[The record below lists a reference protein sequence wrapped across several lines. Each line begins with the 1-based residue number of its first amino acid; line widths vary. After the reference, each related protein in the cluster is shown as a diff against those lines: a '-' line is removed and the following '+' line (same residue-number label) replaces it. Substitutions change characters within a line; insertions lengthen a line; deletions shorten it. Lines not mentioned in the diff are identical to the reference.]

1 VEVVLLGTGAADGW
15 PNAFCTCA
23 SCQAARSTGTL
34 RSPTAALV
42 DGTLLLDCGPDVAR
56 GAERAGRSL
65 AGVRHV
71 LVTHEHPDHC
81 DPAALLWRRWAGLGE
96 SLEVLGPPAVVGACE
111 PWVAP
116 EDPVRLRAVSPGES
130 LQLGP
135 HRVRALA
142 GTHEV
147 PVLLWDVT
155 GPSGARLLYA
165 TDTGPLPPETLDAV
179 AGRAY
184 DVVLLELTCG
194 TRTDHGTGHL
204 DDATFPRELARLRA
218 VGAVTDDTDVVAVHL
233 GHRNPPEPS
242 LSRRLGTWG
251 ARAGEDGAVLTVDG
265 PLPVREPLPSRTLV
279 LGGARSGKSTD
290 AERLLAAQPAVDYV
304 ATGGERPDDPEWVE
318 RVATHR
324 ARRPAGWRTLECDDL
339 AGVLVSPGPPLLV
352 DCLTLWL
359 TGVLDRCGVW
369 EGGPLDPVREHV
381 ARLVESVRRTP
392 RRVVLVSNEV
402 GSGVVPPTAS
412 GRVFRDELG
421 RLNAEVAAACEEV
434 RLVVAGLP
442 VVVKGGPGLGAGG
455 PGLGAGGAS

>member
-1 VEVVLLGTGAADGW
+1 MEVVLLGTGAADGW

-23 SCQAARSTGTL
+23 SCQTARTTGTL

-56 GAERAGRSL
+56 GAERTGRSL

-81 DPAALLWRRWAGLGE
+81 DPAVLLWRRWAGHREL
-96 SLEVLGPPAVVGACE
+96 LEVHGPPAVVETCA
-111 PWVAP
+111 PWLAP

-165 TDTGPLPPETLDAV
+165 TDTGPLPPESVEAV

-184 DVVLLELTCG
+184 DLVLLELTFG
-194 TRTDHGTGHL
+194 TRTHHRTGHL

-233 GHRNPPEPS
+233 GHHNPPEPI
-242 LSRRLGTWG
+242 LSRRLGAWG
-251 ARAGEDGAVLTVDG
+251 ARAVGDGDVLTVG
-265 PLPVREPLPSRTLV
+265 GSAPLREPLPSRTLV
-279 LGGARSGKSTD
+279 LGGARSGKSAE
-290 AERLLAAQPAVDYV
+290 AERLLAAEPAVDYV

-318 RVATHR
+318 RVAAHR
-324 ARRPAGWRTLECDDL
+324 ARRPAGWRTLECADL
-339 AGVLVSPGPPLLV
+339 AEVLGSPGPPLLV

-359 TGVLDRCGVW
+359 AGLLDRRRVW
-369 EGGPLDPVREHV
+369 EGGALLPVREEV
-381 ARLVESVRRTP
+381 AGLVEAVRQTP

-402 GSGVVPPTAS
+402 GSGVVPSTAS

-442 VVVKGGPGLGAGG
+442 VIVKCGPG
-455 PGLGAGGAS
+455 PDGAS

>member
-1 VEVVLLGTGAADGW
+1 MEVVLLGTGAADGW

-42 DGTLLLDCGPDVAR
+42 DGSLLLDCGPEVAR

-81 DPAALLWRRWAGLGE
+81 DPAALLWRRWAGRRE
-96 SLEVLGPPAVVGACE
+96 PLEVLGPPTVVEACE
-111 PWVAP
+111 PWVGP
-116 EDPVRLRAVSPGES
+116 GDPVRLRAVSPGDS
-130 LQLGP
+130 LRLGP

-142 GTHEV
+142 GAHDV

-165 TDTGPLPPETLDAV
+165 TDTGPLPPETVEAV

-184 DVVLLELTCG
+184 DLVLLELTFG

-233 GHRNPPEPS
+233 GHHNPPEPG
-242 LSRRLGTWG
+242 LSRRLGAWG
-251 ARAGEDGAVLTVDG
+251 ARAVEDGAVLTSGD
-265 PLPVREPLPSRTLV
+265 PQPVREPLPSRTLV
-279 LGGARSGKSTD
+279 LGGARSGKSAE

-318 RVATHR
+318 RVAAHR

-339 AGVLVSPGPPLLV
+339 AGVLGSPGRPLLV

-359 TGVLDRCGVW
+359 AGVLDRCGVW
-369 EGGPLDPVREHV
+369 EGGPLDPVRKHV
-381 ARLVESVRRTP
+381 ARLVDAVGGTP

-402 GSGVVPPTAS
+402 GSGVVPATAS

-442 VVVKGGPGLGAGG
+442 VVVKGGPGPATD
-455 PGLGAGGAS
+455 GAS

>member
-23 SCQAARSTGTL
+23 SCQTARSTGTL

-81 DPAALLWRRWAGLGE
+81 DPAALLWRRWAGRPE
-96 SLEVLGPPAVVGACE
+96 PLEVLGPPAVAEACA
-111 PWVAP
+111 PWIGP

-130 LQLGP
+130 LRLGP
-135 HRVRALA
+135 HRVRVLA

-165 TDTGPLPPETLDAV
+165 TDTGPLPAETLDAV

-184 DVVLLELTCG
+184 DVVLLELTFG

-204 DDATFPRELARLRA
+204 DMDTFPREVARLRT

-233 GHRNPPEPS
+233 GHHNPPEPG
-242 LSRRLGTWG
+242 LSRRLGTWD
-251 ARAGEDGAVLTVDG
+251 ARAVEDGAVLAVGG
-265 PLPVREPLPSRTLV
+265 PPPVREPVPFRTLV
-279 LGGARSGKSTD
+279 VGGARSGKSAE

-304 ATGGERPDDPEWVE
+304 ATGGERPEDPEWVE
-318 RVATHR
+318 RVSAHR
-324 ARRPAGWRTLECDDL
+324 ARRPTGWRTLECADL
-339 AGVLVSPGPPLLV
+339 VGELGSPGPPLLV

-359 TGVLDRCGVW
+359 AGVLDRCRVW
-369 EGGPLDPVREHV
+369 EGGALLPVREEV
-381 ARLVESVRRTP
+381 AGLLEAVRRTP

-402 GSGVVPPTAS
+402 GSGVVPATAS

-434 RLVVAGLP
+434 RLVVAGIP
-442 VVVKGGPGLGAGG
+442 VVVKGGPG
-455 PGLGAGGAS
+455 PGTAGAS